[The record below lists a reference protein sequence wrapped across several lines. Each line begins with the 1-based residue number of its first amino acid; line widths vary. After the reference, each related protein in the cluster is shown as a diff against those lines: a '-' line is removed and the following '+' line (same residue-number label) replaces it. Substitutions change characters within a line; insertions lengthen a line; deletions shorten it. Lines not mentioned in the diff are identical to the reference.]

1 MSSLHDLLEV
11 YKLQRALHR
20 NLVPSN
26 KRDQAAIAIAEWLVN
41 AGKISALPLMFYD
54 RDTGKLYPVMDEIGH
69 DEGKE
74 TGRLQT
80 G

>member
-11 YKLQRALHR
+11 YKLFRDPKWPAA
-20 NLVPSN
+20 S
-26 KRDQAAIAIAEWLVN
+26 KRDQAAIAIAEWLIN
-41 AGKISALPLMFYD
+41 AGKISTLPLMFYD

-74 TGRLQT
+74 TGRIQT